1 MRAAA
6 WIGGLL
12 LAGGA
17 VCGGLAVAA
26 TRAPS
31 TAAAAPSPTAE
42 PERPRVTLRWKA
54 REQGMTYGYV
64 VYRSERRAGP
74 FVRRNEAIV
83 RVPDAAAGVHDYV
96 WVDEAVTP
104 GATYFYYIDAVSTG
118 GVKERLSGVVE
129 KRVTPAASAPEPTPS
144 PPGGE
149 R

>member
-1 MRAAA
+1 MTVAA

-12 LAGGA
+12 LAA
-17 VCGGLAVAA
+17 AFSRGLAVEA
-26 TRAPS
+26 TPAP
-31 TAAAAPSPTAE
+31 TTTAAAPSPTVE

-54 REQGMTYGYV
+54 REQGMTYGYL

-74 FVRRNEAIV
+74 FVRRSEAIV
-83 RVPDAAAGVHDYV
+83 RVPDTAAGVHDYV
-96 WVDEAVTP
+96 WVDEAVKP
-104 GATYFYYIDAVSTG
+104 GVTYFYYIDAVSTG

-129 KRVTPAASAPEPTPS
+129 KRVSPATPAPEPTPS